1 MLNVLLLVAFGYLL
15 GSVPSGWLVMKVYRN
30 QDLRKLGS
38 GNIGAANV
46 FRAGGPGAFT
56 LTLIADGLKGF
67 IPVMLGIALGLGDN
81 EIALAALGL
90 AAVIGHNWPLYL
102 GFKGGKGVA
111 TSGGVLLALA
121 PVALVLALTTWF
133 LIIRMTKVASLAS
146 LSAVAVGFVSLI
158 VLHLIGWQAWR
169 PVGWPVVVLGV
180 ALAALILFRHRINIE
195 RLATGREIKITPNLC
210 RNDRRPPRP

>member
-1 MLNVLLLVAFGYLL
+1 MLKVLALVAFGYLL

-67 IPVMLGIALGLGDN
+67 IPVMLGIALGLD
-81 EIALAALGL
+81 EISLAAIGL
-90 AAVIGHNWPLYL
+90 AAVIGHTWPIYL
-102 GFKGGKGVA
+102 GFRGGKGVA
-111 TSGGVLLALA
+111 TSGGVMLALA
-121 PVALVLALTTWF
+121 PVALVLAGLTWI
-133 LIIRMTKVASLAS
+133 LIIRSTKVASLAS
-146 LSAVAVGFVSLI
+146 LCAVAVGFVSLI

-169 PVGWPVVVLGV
+169 PVGWSVIGLGV
-180 ALAALILFRHRINIE
+180 ILAGLVFFRHRSNIE
-195 RLATGREIKITPNLC
+195 RLARGRELKITAH
-210 RNDRRPPRP
+210 

>member
-1 MLNVLLLVAFGYLL
+1 MLKVLALLAFGYLL

-46 FRAGGPGAFT
+46 FRAGGKGAFT

-67 IPVMLGIALGLGDN
+67 IPVMAGILLGLGDN
-81 EIALAALGL
+81 EIALASIGL
-90 AAVIGHNWPLYL
+90 AAVIGHNWSLYL

-121 PVALVLALTTWF
+121 PVALVLALVSWF
-133 LIIRMTKVASLAS
+133 LVVRLTRLAS
-146 LSAVAVGFVSLI
+146 LSSLIAVAVGFVSLI
-158 VLHLIGWQAWR
+158 ALHLVGWQLWR
-169 PVGWPVVVLGV
+169 PVGWPVIILGV
-180 ALAALILFRHRINIE
+180 ALVGLVLYRHRGNIG
-195 RLATGREIKITPNLC
+195 RLATGRELKITTH
-210 RNDRRPPRP
+210 

>member
-1 MLNVLLLVAFGYLL
+1 MLNVLWLVAFGYLL

-46 FRAGGPGAFT
+46 FRAGGPGAFA

-67 IPVMLGIALGLGDN
+67 IPVMLGIVFGLGGN
-81 EIALAALGL
+81 ELALAAVGL
-90 AAVIGHNWPLYL
+90 AAVAGHNWPLYL
-102 GFKGGKGVA
+102 GFHGGKGVA

-121 PVALVLALTTWF
+121 PVAIVLALLTWF
-133 LIIRMTKVASLAS
+133 LVIRITRVASVAS

-158 VLHLIGWQAWR
+158 VLHLVGWQAWR
-169 PVGWPVVVLGV
+169 PVGWSVVVLGV
-180 ALAALILFRHRINIE
+180 ILAALILFRHRINIE
-195 RLATGREIKITPNLC
+195 RLATGRELKITAH
-210 RNDRRPPRP
+210 

>member
-1 MLNVLLLVAFGYLL
+1 MLTVLPLVAFGYLL

-46 FRAGGPGAFT
+46 FRAGGAGAFA

-67 IPVMLGIALGLGDN
+67 IPVMLGIALGLGGN
-81 EIALAALGL
+81 ELGL
-90 AAVIGHNWPLYL
+90 AAIGLAAVAGHTWPLYL
-102 GFKGGKGVA
+102 GFHGGKGVA

-121 PVALVLALTTWF
+121 PVAIVLAGLTWF
-133 LIIRMTKVASLAS
+133 LVIRITKVASVAS
-146 LSAVAVGFVSLI
+146 LSAVAVGFISLI
-158 VLHLIGWQAWR
+158 VLHLVGWQAWR
-169 PVGWPVVVLGV
+169 PVGWSVVVLGV

-195 RLATGREIKITPNLC
+195 RLATGRELKITPN
-210 RNDRRPPRP
+210 

>member
-1 MLNVLLLVAFGYLL
+1 MLKVLALVAFGYLL

-67 IPVMLGIALGLGDN
+67 IPVMLGIALGLD
-81 EIALAALGL
+81 EIALAAIGL
-90 AAVIGHNWPLYL
+90 AAVIGHTWPLFL
-102 GFKGGKGVA
+102 GFRGGKGVA

-121 PVALVLALTTWF
+121 PVALVLAGLTWI
-133 LIIRMTKVASLAS
+133 LVIRGTKVASLAS
-146 LSAVAVGFVSLI
+146 LCAVSVGFVSLI

-169 PVGWPVVVLGV
+169 PVGWSVIGLGV
-180 ALAALILFRHRINIE
+180 LLAGLVFFRHRSNIE
-195 RLATGREIKITPNLC
+195 RLARGRELKITAH
-210 RNDRRPPRP
+210 

>member
-1 MLNVLLLVAFGYLL
+1 MLKVLALVAFGYLL

-67 IPVMLGIALGLGDN
+67 IPVMLGIALGLD
-81 EIALAALGL
+81 EIALAAIGL
-90 AAVIGHNWPLYL
+90 AAVIGHTWPLYL
-102 GFKGGKGVA
+102 GFRGGKGVA

-121 PVALVLALTTWF
+121 PVALVLAGLTWV
-133 LIIRMTKVASLAS
+133 LIIRGTKVASLAS
-146 LSAVAVGFVSLI
+146 LCAVAVGFVSLI

-169 PVGWPVVVLGV
+169 PVGWSVIGLGVVLAGLV
-180 ALAALILFRHRINIE
+180 FFRHRGNIE
-195 RLATGREIKITPNLC
+195 RLARGRELKITAH
-210 RNDRRPPRP
+210 

>member
-1 MLNVLLLVAFGYLL
+1 MLKVLALVAFGYLL

-67 IPVMLGIALGLGDN
+67 IPVMLGIALGLD
-81 EIALAALGL
+81 EIALAAIGL
-90 AAVIGHNWPLYL
+90 AAVIGHTWPLYL
-102 GFKGGKGVA
+102 GFRGGKGVA

-121 PVALVLALTTWF
+121 PVALVLAGLTWF

-146 LSAVAVGFVSLI
+146 LCAVAVGFVSLI

-169 PVGWPVVVLGV
+169 PVGWSVIGLGV
-180 ALAALILFRHRINIE
+180 ILAGLVFFRHRSNIE
-195 RLATGREIKITPNLC
+195 RLARGRELKITAH
-210 RNDRRPPRP
+210 

>member
-1 MLNVLLLVAFGYLL
+1 MLKVLALLAFGYLL

-38 GNIGAANV
+38 GNIGAAHV

-56 LTLIADGLKGF
+56 LTLVADGLKGF
-67 IPVMLGIALGLGDN
+67 IPVMLAIALGLGDN
-81 EIALAALGL
+81 EIALAAIGL

-121 PVALVLALTTWF
+121 PVALVLALEARV
-133 LIIRMTKVASLAS
+133 LIIRPNKVASLA
-146 LSAVAVGFVSLI
+146 VCCVSLI

-169 PVGWPVVVLGV
+169 PVGWSVIILGV
-180 ALAALILFRHRINIE
+180 TLAGLVLIRHRTNIE
-195 RLATGREIKITPNLC
+195 RLAHGRELKITAH
-210 RNDRRPPRP
+210 

>member
-1 MLNVLLLVAFGYLL
+1 MLKVLALLAFGYLL

-46 FRAGGPGAFT
+46 FRAGGPGAFA

-67 IPVMLGIALGLGDN
+67 IPVMVSIALGLGDN
-81 EIALAALGL
+81 EIALAAIGL
-90 AAVIGHNWPLYL
+90 AAVIGHTWPLYL

-133 LIIRMTKVASLAS
+133 LIIRLTRVASLAS
-146 LSAVAVGFVSLI
+146 LSAVAVGFFSLI

-169 PVGWPVVVLGV
+169 PVGWSVVVLGV
-180 ALAALILFRHRINIE
+180 ALTGLVLYRHRSNIE
-195 RLATGREIKITPNLC
+195 RLATGRELKITAH
-210 RNDRRPPRP
+210 

>member
-1 MLNVLLLVAFGYLL
+1 MLKVLALLAFGYLL

-46 FRAGGPGAFT
+46 FRAAGHGAFT

-67 IPVMLGIALGLGDN
+67 IPVMIGIALGLGGN
-81 EIALAALGL
+81 EIALAAIGL

-102 GFKGGKGVA
+102 GFKAGKGVA
-111 TSGGVLLALA
+111 TSGGVL
-121 PVALVLALTTWF
+121 LVLALTTWF
-133 LIIRMTKVASLAS
+133 LIIRLTKVASLAS

-169 PVGWPVVVLGV
+169 PVGWSVVVLGV
-180 ALAALILFRHRINIE
+180 ALAALILYRHRINIE
-195 RLATGREIKITPNLC
+195 RLATGRELKITAN
-210 RNDRRPPRP
+210 

>member
-1 MLNVLLLVAFGYLL
+1 MLKVLALVAFGYLL

-67 IPVMLGIALGLGDN
+67 IPVMLGIVLGLD
-81 EIALAALGL
+81 EIALAAIGL
-90 AAVIGHNWPLYL
+90 AAVVGHTWPLYL
-102 GFKGGKGVA
+102 GFRGGKGVA

-121 PVALVLALTTWF
+121 PVALVLAGLTWV
-133 LIIRMTKVASLAS
+133 LVIRGTKVASLAS
-146 LSAVAVGFVSLI
+146 LCAVAVGFVSLI
-158 VLHLIGWQAWR
+158 VLHLISWQAWR
-169 PVGWPVVVLGV
+169 PVGWSVIGLGI
-180 ALAALILFRHRINIE
+180 ILVGLVFFRHRTNIE
-195 RLATGREIKITPNLC
+195 RLAHGRELKITAH
-210 RNDRRPPRP
+210 

>member
-1 MLNVLLLVAFGYLL
+1 MLTVLPLVAFGYLL

-46 FRAGGPGAFT
+46 FRAGGAGAFA

-67 IPVMLGIALGLGDN
+67 IPVMLGIALGLGGN
-81 EIALAALGL
+81 ELALAAIGL
-90 AAVIGHNWPLYL
+90 AAVAGHTWPLYL
-102 GFKGGKGVA
+102 GFHGGKGVA

-121 PVALVLALTTWF
+121 PVAIVLAGLTWF
-133 LIIRMTKVASLAS
+133 LVIRITKVASVAS
-146 LSAVAVGFVSLI
+146 LSAVAVGFISLI

-169 PVGWPVVVLGV
+169 PVGWSVVVLGV

-195 RLATGREIKITPNLC
+195 RLATGRELKITPN
-210 RNDRRPPRP
+210 

>member
-1 MLNVLLLVAFGYLL
+1 VAFGYLL

-46 FRAGGPGAFT
+46 FRAGGPGAFA

-67 IPVMLGIALGLGDN
+67 IPVMVSIALGLGDN
-81 EIALAALGL
+81 EIALAAIGL
-90 AAVIGHNWPLYL
+90 AAVIGHTWPLYL

-111 TSGGVLLALA
+111 TSGGVLLSLA

-133 LIIRMTKVASLAS
+133 LIIRLTRVASLAS
-146 LSAVAVGFVSLI
+146 LSAVAVGFFSLI

-169 PVGWPVVVLGV
+169 PVGWSVVVLGV
-180 ALAALILFRHRINIE
+180 ALTGLVLYRHRSNIE
-195 RLATGREIKITPNLC
+195 RLATGRELKITAH
-210 RNDRRPPRP
+210 

>member
-1 MLNVLLLVAFGYLL
+1 MLKVLALLAFGYLL

-67 IPVMLGIALGLGDN
+67 IPVMVGILLGLGDN
-81 EIALAALGL
+81 EIALAAIGL

-102 GFKGGKGVA
+102 GFRGGKGVA

-121 PVALVLALTTWF
+121 PVAIVLAGLTWF
-133 LIIRMTKVASLAS
+133 LVIRLTRVASVAS
-146 LSAVAVGFVSLI
+146 LSAVAVGFTSLI
-158 VLHLIGWQAWR
+158 VLHLIGGQAWR
-169 PVGWPVVVLGV
+169 PVGWSVIILGV
-180 ALAALILFRHRINIE
+180 ALACLILFRHRINIE
-195 RLATGREIKITPNLC
+195 RLATGKELKITAH
-210 RNDRRPPRP
+210 